1 MWRNEEMSDR
11 ELPKYAVFDDF
22 RYSQRIAVVV
32 RWFLLVTWFFLH
44 NYRAEPSEPSYFIN
58 NGLAAVLSV
67 FNGYV
72 HWRIW
77 RGRPVSKRYV
87 VALSAMDL
95 SLITI
100 GIAVSSR
107 FGNTF
112 FVLYY
117 PALLGLSVVFPSRRV
132 AFTAVVT
139 VAVAYAGVSFLIT
152 PPGVAIAP
160 RQVTEV
166 VEKEE
171 KVLLIRLA
179 AMFAVVAA
187 GNLITR
193 VERDRRRE
201 AVEAERA
208 RAEENL
214 ELQKRAREAE
224 LDVVADVGDSR
235 LVLQEAELS
244 RPDVTLM
251 DVRMP
256 GIDGIETCRMLKQ
269 SMPEASVVMLTSFSD
284 EKAVMASIMAGAS
297 GYLAQEHSSRGA
309 RVRRTH
315 GRQRGVAAGPRRCR
329 LCTAA

>member
-1 MWRNEEMSDR
+1 MSDR
-11 ELPKYAVFDDF
+11 DLPKYAVFDDF

-224 LDVVADVGDSR
+224 LAVQ
-235 LVLQEAELS
+235 QERDRIARDIHDGIAQSIYALSLNLETCAELAE
-244 RPDVTLM
+244 R
-251 DVRMP
+251 
-256 GIDGIETCRMLKQ
+256 GEGALKEQ
-269 SMPEASVVMLTSFSD
+269 APKASALR
-284 EKAVMASIMAGAS
+284 
-297 GYLAQEHSSRGA
+297 QEGP
-309 RVRRTH
+309 V
-315 GRQRGVAAGPRRCR
+315 GV
-329 LCTAA
+329 